1 MLDKTEN
8 AIKKIAGA
16 FNLAAG
22 AAIVIAM
29 LLVVAHVI
37 MRKVFKS
44 PILGAPE
51 FTGFLSVLIIS
62 FGLAYCLVVNA
73 HIAVDFIVEKFSQR
87 SRGIID
93 SITGIIAFVFLS
105 LFTWQVFVH
114 AVKIMNS
121 GQLSPTTR
129 FPFYIF
135 IYVMGMCFLVL
146 CLAYLV
152 KVRESF
158 GKARSK

>member
-8 AIKKIAGA
+8 AIKKIAGV
-16 FNLAAG
+16 FNLMAG
-22 AAIVIAM
+22 AAIVVAM
-29 LLVVAHVI
+29 VLVVAHVI
-37 MRKVFKS
+37 MRKIFKS

-62 FGLAYCLVVNA
+62 FGLAYCLIVNA

-87 SRGIID
+87 SRSVID
-93 SITGIIAFVFLS
+93 SITGIVAFAFLS
-105 LFTWQVFVH
+105 FFTFQIFVH
-114 AVKIMNS
+114 ATKILNS
-121 GQLSPTTR
+121 GQLSPTTQ

-135 IYVMGMCFLVL
+135 IYVMGICFLVL
-146 CLAYLV
+146 CLAYLI
-152 KVRESF
+152 KIKESV